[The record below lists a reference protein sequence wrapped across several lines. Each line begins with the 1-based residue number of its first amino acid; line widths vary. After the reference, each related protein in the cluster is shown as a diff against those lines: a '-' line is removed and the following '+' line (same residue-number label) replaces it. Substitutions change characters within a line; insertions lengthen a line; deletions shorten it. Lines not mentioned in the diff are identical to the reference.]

1 MKTKGRTLHL
11 SRLQNIKHNTYVYLV
26 YRNILEFLI
35 VEGHIYTTHDDDHF
49 RCTEN

>member
-1 MKTKGRTLHL
+1 M
-11 SRLQNIKHNTYVYLV
+11 